1 MYFFVLGIF
10 GVNMGV
16 ATGLGMQWTLGVVT
30 FVFLWVF
37 GLPAMYFF
45 SLVRGG
51 GIGAAW
57 TWVYPPY
64 IFMNIVLI
72 AAFLRADWHAISNNI
87 RKREGIADTIIDE
100 GDIEALVTHDTSKY
114 GSTTERSS
122 IITVQQQEQ

>member
-1 MYFFVLGIF
+1 
-10 GVNMGV
+10 MGV